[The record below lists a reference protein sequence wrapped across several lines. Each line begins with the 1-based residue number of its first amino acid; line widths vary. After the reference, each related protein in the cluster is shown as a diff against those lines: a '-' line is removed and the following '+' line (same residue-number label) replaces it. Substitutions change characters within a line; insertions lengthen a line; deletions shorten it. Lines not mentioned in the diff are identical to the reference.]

1 MQDLTATSGVKSW
14 SCSLQ
19 LKLPLTP
26 NTRCKTIIRRLVGL
40 RHWYRLT
47 SLGPMSWTLK
57 RSLWI
62 ASSDRYPVSFN
73 KEDRE
78 RSTSLSRRPARPF
91 LRRPSTNGV
100 TLQTTSGATVTN
112 LAVCAIPEVPR
123 VRTRSRS
130 QDALIPWRQ
139 PRRHSFSGSQGPGI
153 STMNHALPLFQT
165 SRGHQRG
172 MGINSGLLPM
182 EIPDLSLRNTFSP
195 PLLKDRPDR
204 PKTST
209 CSMCNYTYVHLECG
223 HRVDDV
229 ADLRDCPYF
238 EEHGRMPCDPNDPA
252 NRGRVSIKAESRPGI
267 CNTCRRRQQEVEEM
281 EALRRDEE
289 GAERESLSEA
299 KQSEKTAK
307 AHEEKLLIESREDF
321 ERQRRKGEQEDED
334 MEYMPQRSREEA
346 EAGQVQQKQDDLAKV
361 LEASCVNLH
370 GDPKTMKE
378 VDDHIPPPPPLS
390 QDPVQL
396 PSPPATPVRSTRPR
410 PAEKPAAPVD
420 YSLPVGQQEYGAYT
434 IGGRRAPVHESQ
446 KPQAA
451 RYLRSPSTP
460 ISPAPVARLG
470 GTIQPSSPSPRP
482 TQAAASPVPVSDLRS
497 GLRRT
502 GGPRRTISSRTDS
515 DDGAELRAHLARR
528 RTLPIV
534 HSEPGSNLHYRA
546 SSPTGSDLSRA
557 STACEDYEAEPQ
569 SKLELD
575 GKRKTGC
582 SKE

>member
-1 MQDLTATSGVKSW
+1 MGARLVRDAWHFPGQSRSLEITSTKLRISPLHRIMSLPTTFCIRKSPGSRNVVSSKNAPSKRTQGILFQVQNVFVDPIGYRLMQDLTATSGVKSW

-370 GDPKTMKE
+370 GDPKVCCQYFK
-378 VDDHIPPPPPLS
+378 
-390 QDPVQL
+390 
-396 PSPPATPVRSTRPR
+396 
-410 PAEKPAAPVD
+410 
-420 YSLPVGQQEYGAYT
+420 
-434 IGGRRAPVHESQ
+434 
-446 KPQAA
+446 
-451 RYLRSPSTP
+451 
-460 ISPAPVARLG
+460 
-470 GTIQPSSPSPRP
+470 SSNS
-482 TQAAASPVPVSDLRS
+482 V
-497 GLRRT
+497 
-502 GGPRRTISSRTDS
+502 
-515 DDGAELRAHLARR
+515 
-528 RTLPIV
+528 PIV
-534 HSEPGSNLHYRA
+534 LTMA
-546 SSPTGSDLSRA
+546 SR
-557 STACEDYEAEPQ
+557 Q
-569 SKLELD
+569 
-575 GKRKTGC
+575 
-582 SKE
+582 